1 MRIERWANALVLI
14 LATLV
19 GIAAFAYPF
28 FSSGIQPGPTA
39 AAHADD
45 APLVTLVLTLLCTV
59 IVVANLTS
67 RQMSART
74 IAVLGV
80 LSAVNAVLRA
90 VPGPAGFSAIFFLLA
105 LCGYVYGSTF
115 GFLMGVLSLL
125 VALREDISENRDAEA
140 RDHVKRFH
148 ELFFTLEPDKQYIE
162 NNVRE
167 ALYLAD
173 RSAMEQYQSFK
184 ENNVYNQVIASDI
197 SMTVQTD
204 SIKLDFSGYP
214 YRFSYFGKQ
223 KIVRTSNITI
233 RNLQT
238 TGQLRNISR
247 TDHNPHGFLIEGWQI
262 IDNTDME
269 TIKRKSF

>member
-1 MRIERWANALVLI
+1 ME
-14 LATLV
+14 
-19 GIAAFAYPF
+19 
-28 FSSGIQPGPTA
+28 Q
-39 AAHADD
+39 
-45 APLVTLVLTLLCTV
+45 
-59 IVVANLTS
+59 S
-67 RQMSART
+67 RQK
-74 IAVLGV
+74 IYVLDNGK
-80 LSAVNAVLRA
+80 
-90 VPGPAGFSAIFFLLA
+90 
-105 LCGYVYGSTF
+105 
-115 GFLMGVLSLL
+115 SLL
-125 VALREDISENRDAEA
+125 MALREDISENRDAEA

-197 SMTVQTD
+197 SMTTITD
-204 SIKLDFSGYP
+204 SINMDFSSYP
-214 YRFSYFGKQ
+214 YRFSYYGKQ

-238 TGQLRNISR
+238 SGQLRNISR
-247 TDHNPHGFLIEGWQI
+247 TDYNPHGFLIESWLI
-262 IDNTDME
+262 VDNQDLE